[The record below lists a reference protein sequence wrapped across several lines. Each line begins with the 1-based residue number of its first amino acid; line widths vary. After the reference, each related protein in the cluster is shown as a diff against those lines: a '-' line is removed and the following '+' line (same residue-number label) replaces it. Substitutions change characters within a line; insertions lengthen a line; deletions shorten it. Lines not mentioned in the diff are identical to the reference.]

1 MIRDWLYNH
10 PTGEVGTIIVA
21 LSVVL
26 SWIGLFLFDRVVH
39 VSIRSRHND
48 VAGFIIAII
57 GVVYAVLLA
66 FIAVAAW
73 TSFDNA
79 NSIVQQEA
87 NLAGNLYRDSVAV
100 AEPARGEM
108 RQDLKAYLDHVVN
121 SEWPMQRKGE
131 VDPDRGWLPVEN
143 LHRAIT
149 GIDAKTRGE
158 AVVEAE
164 MLRTLNELYNARRAR
179 LLAAA
184 DGIPD
189 TIWWILVLGG
199 VTTVAFSFFFVMP
212 SMRMHYAMTGVL
224 AASMA
229 LVMVLIVA
237 LDWPFRGEVSIVPDA
252 YAAVRKNMVQE
263 DQQQASSAGKNSA
276 AAPAQ
281 DRMTR

>member
-10 PTGEVGTIIVA
+10 PTGEVGTIIVG
-21 LSVVL
+21 LSVIL

-39 VSIRSRHND
+39 VSTRSRHND

-87 NLAGNLYRDSVAV
+87 NLVGNLYRDSVAV
-100 AEPARGEM
+100 SEPARGEM
-108 RQDLKAYLDHVVN
+108 RQDLKAYVDHVVD
-121 SEWPMQRKGE
+121 SEWPMQRNGE
-131 VDPDRGWLPVEN
+131 VDQAHGWVPVEK
-143 LHRAIT
+143 LHRTIT

-164 MLRTLNELYNARRAR
+164 MLRTLNELYNARRTR
-179 LLAAA
+179 LLAAE

-189 TIWWILVLGG
+189 TIWWILMLGG
-199 VTTVAFSFFFVMP
+199 VTTVAFTYFFGMP

-237 LDWPFRGEVSIVPDA
+237 LDWPFRGQVSISPEA
-252 YAAVRKNMVQE
+252 YEAVRATMKPVGAGSVVPEPE
-263 DQQQASSAGKNSA
+263 DD
-276 AAPAQ
+276 PAEN
-281 DRMTR
+281 